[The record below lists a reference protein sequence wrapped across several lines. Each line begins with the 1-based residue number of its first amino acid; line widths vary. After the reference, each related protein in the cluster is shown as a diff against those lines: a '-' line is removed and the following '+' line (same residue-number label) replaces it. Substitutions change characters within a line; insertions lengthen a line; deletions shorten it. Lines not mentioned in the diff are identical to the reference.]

1 MATRHFNNSK
11 TMNAMK
17 SKISVLIPAYNTGK
31 YISECIESVIAQTYR
46 NLEIIIVDDGSTD
59 DTLEIAECYALN
71 DSRISVVAVSHG
83 GVSNARNVCISHATG
98 DYILFVDSDDWIGD
112 NLCLNLLASATR
124 NDADIVFSSM
134 TVIPEEGNPYVFGD
148 RSVLF
153 KDKDVLSGK
162 DCFIKMVDASC
173 AYPMV
178 AGNLYNRGFIYY
190 NGIVF
195 KGEYHED
202 EFAFPFLLK
211 SAKKVCCLRNAQYFY
226 RQRPK
231 SIMNCASNFK
241 DRALALGHIINE
253 IENELL
259 TWNATMEDN
268 RFVNS
273 IVKHIAGLK
282 KKAQGLYDTYISSSQ
297 KDLIIFVVNQSP
309 GLSYGLGTYTR
320 AVFGAVNDLPE
331 VDFVV
336 LNLCCNVDSVQF
348 QVDEGCPFYLLPK
361 VNDREAC
368 YFKSVVYFI
377 ASRLLSD
384 RHIVVHLNYASQLPF
399 AKFAKDILRAKIL
412 YTQHYMDWGIN
423 LGANKELLIKELEN
437 KNSAIT
443 RKFNDEKQMMSAC
456 DRLIVAA
463 VHSYHALKEI
473 YGVDC
478 SKIRIIPH
486 AVSFTRPSS
495 NIATLRAKYN
505 LALNDRIILYVGR
518 LDDNKNIRSLLKA
531 FASINIPNVY
541 LWIVGEG
548 HFNLYL
554 NEVAISDWKRIA
566 FWGYKAPSV
575 IYEMYTIAELGIV
588 PSKYEEFGYV
598 ALEMMMS
605 GLPVILNNTTGLRE
619 LAAISLMKTYD
630 GSIES
635 LIAQIK
641 GSLQTPATLDVI
653 KVMYQRLEQR
663 YLPSLFKSRMAE
675 MYSSLIS

>member
-1 MATRHFNNSK
+1 MATRHFNHST
-11 TMNAMK
+11 TMNAMN

-31 YISECIESVIAQTYR
+31 YIAECIESVMAQTYR
-46 NLEIIIVDDGSTD
+46 NLEIIVVDDGSTD
-59 DTLEIAECYALN
+59 DTITIAERYALN
-71 DSRISVVAVSHG
+71 DNRVRVVAISHE
-83 GVSNARNVCISHATG
+83 GVSNARNVCLSNATG

-112 NLCLNLLASATR
+112 NLCYNLLTSATR

-134 TVIPEEGNPYVFGD
+134 TFIPKEGNPYIFGD
-148 RSVLF
+148 RSDLF
-153 KDKDVLSGK
+153 KDTEVLSGR
-162 DCFIKMVDASC
+162 DCFIKMVDAYC

-178 AGNLYNRGFIYY
+178 AGNLYNRGFIND

-202 EFAFPFLLK
+202 EYAFPFLLK
-211 SAKKVCCLRNAQYFY
+211 YAKRVCSLRDAQYFY
-226 RQRPK
+226 RERPK

-241 DRALALGHIINE
+241 DRALALGHIVNE
-253 IENELL
+253 FENELL
-259 TWNATMEDN
+259 TWNTTMEDN

-273 IVKHIAGLK
+273 VVKHIAGLR
-282 KKAQGLYDTYISSSQ
+282 KKAQELYDIYISSSQ
-297 KDLIIFVVNQSP
+297 KDLILFVVNQSP

-320 AVFGAVNDLPE
+320 AVFCAVNNMPE

-336 LNLCCNVDSVQF
+336 LNLCCDVESVQF
-348 QVDEGCPFYLLPK
+348 HVGEGCPFYLFPTIK
-361 VNDREAC
+361 DRGI

-377 ASRLLSD
+377 ATRLLIE
-384 RHIVVHLNYASQLPF
+384 RHIVVHLNYASQLPL

-423 LGANKELLIKELEN
+423 LGANKELLTKELEN
-437 KNSAIT
+437 KDSDIT
-443 RKFNDEKQMMSAC
+443 RKFYDEKQMMSTC
-456 DRLIVAA
+456 DRLIVTAA
-463 VHSYHALKEI
+463 HSYHALKEI

-495 NIATLRAKYN
+495 NIATLRTKYN

-548 HFNLYL
+548 HLNLYL
-554 NEVAISDWKRIA
+554 NEVEISDWKRIA
-566 FWGYKAPSV
+566 FWGYRAPSV

-630 GSIES
+630 GSVES

-653 KVMYQRLEQR
+653 KVMYHRLQQR